1 MQADH
6 TTQQDLVSQL
16 QRTEGY
22 LAIDPDNTDLLAAA
36 IDLSLATADIAR
48 AQRHAAAACARYPG
62 DPYFDYRRGHV
73 LVALQQWSEAA
84 ALFATLLADHRD
96 VNLAYSLANCQLQL
110 GRFQV
115 AATTLAPYSHDSA
128 LPPEAAT
135 LLVRALHFLGQ
146 FDEADGLIAA
156 HRPRLAADAG
166 FLAAASLLYLDAGK
180 LALAQELSEQAIA
193 SGPRP
198 IEALVVHA
206 TLALA
211 HTDAGAAIDGFNE
224 VLARN
229 PREGRSWSGLGM
241 ASLLRHDLGGAKVQL
256 EQAVKFMPGHIGSW
270 HALGWCR
277 LLQHDLDGAHGAFA
291 QALALD
297 RNFGESHGA
306 LAVVAALRGDRV
318 ASEAG
323 IERGLR
329 LDPTG
334 LSARYAEMVLSGQA
348 SDPERF
354 KVIARR
360 VLGMRQTLFGDNLAT
375 AVERHAL

>member
-224 VLARN
+224 V
-229 PREGRSWSGLGM
+229 
-241 ASLLRHDLGGAKVQL
+241 HDLGGAKVQL